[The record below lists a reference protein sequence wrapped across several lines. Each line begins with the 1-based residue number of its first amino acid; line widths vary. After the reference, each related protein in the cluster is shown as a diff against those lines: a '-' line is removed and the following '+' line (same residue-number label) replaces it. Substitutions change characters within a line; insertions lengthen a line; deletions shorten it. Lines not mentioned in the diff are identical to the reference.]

1 MLCSS
6 MYYYSFTSPADPNVD
21 VVYVSPRPIDSEVLD
36 YYHKLLAMGTH
47 GEQEEGVAVGGDKG
61 AEFWHRIH
69 VVTPEYAGAFAHH
82 NLSLSTE
89 LLYSP
94 KALQRIKYLVAGRE
108 AYIVP
113 GVVSR
118 DDIAVA
124 DALGETC
131 SSLSLLLSPLFLRAY
146 MHILAL
152 ICRSTPAGLRTRAN
166 TTLLHQI
173 GGQENFHRCWCS
185 DAPECRGHL

>member
-6 MYYYSFTSPADPNVD
+6 MYYYSFTSPADPDVD

-131 SSLSLLLSPLFLRAY
+131 SSLSLSFSPPSFSELTHPCSYL
-146 MHILAL
+146 
-152 ICRSTPAGLRTRAN
+152 
-166 TTLLHQI
+166 QI
-173 GGQENFHRCWCS
+173 YPCWPQNQS
-185 DAPECRGHL
+185 

>member
-1 MLCSS
+1 MSL
-6 MYYYSFTSPADPNVD
+6 ADPNVD
-21 VVYVSPRPIDSEVLD
+21 VVYVSPRPVDSEVLD
-36 YYHKLLAMGTH
+36 YYHKLLAMGASRDH
-47 GEQEEGVAVGGDKG
+47 KEGETVGGDKG
-61 AEFWHRIH
+61 EEFRHRIH

-94 KALQRIKYLVAGRE
+94 KALQRIRHLTAGRE

-124 DALGETC
+124 DALGET
-131 SSLSLLLSPLFLRAY
+131 
-146 MHILAL
+146 
-152 ICRSTPAGLRTRAN
+152 
-166 TTLLHQI
+166 
-173 GGQENFHRCWCS
+173 
-185 DAPECRGHL
+185 